1 METRAELQRKVEN
14 AAMGNNEFHIRNI
27 RSGSREPELTPEER
41 DARTVF
47 CMQLKHTVRA
57 RDVEDFFTAVGK
69 VTDVKLIVCNKTRRF
84 KGIAYVEFREMESVP
99 LALGLSGQKL
109 CGAPVMVQPSQAEK
123 SRAADPGPVA
133 PKPARRPERGP
144 RDLRIENIHHNIT
157 EEMLRGIFEPFGKI
171 RNITLK
177 IPGPGL
183 PRSGSITFREGEDA
197 KKAVEHLNGFELAG
211 RPMKVTEEIDQNEAA
226 GPSLLNQRAGFD
238 LGPTGRLTLMA
249 KLAEGTG
256 MKLPEQTR
264 NALSVKG
271 VNRDMPRPK
280 FIDSEPQP
288 PREFMQEAKPVPPI
302 ATECFMLSNM
312 FDPATEQD
320 PNWDQEVRDDV
331 VEECLKHGQVQH
343 IYVDKASPQGN
354 VYVKCVDVPTAVLAV
369 NALHGRWFSGKV
381 IACAYVPVV
390 NYTNLFPNSANP
402 AARVHLN
409 RF

>member
-1 METRAELQRKVEN
+1 M
-14 AAMGNNEFHIRNI
+14 
-27 RSGSREPELTPEER
+27 
-41 DARTVF
+41 
-47 CMQLKHTVRA
+47 
-57 RDVEDFFTAVGK
+57 
-69 VTDVKLIVCNKTRRF
+69 
-84 KGIAYVEFREMESVP
+84 
-99 LALGLSGQKL
+99 
-109 CGAPVMVQPSQAEK
+109 
-123 SRAADPGPVA
+123 A
-133 PKPARRPERGP
+133 PKPVRRPERGP
-144 RDLRIENIHHNIT
+144 RELRIENIHHNIT

-211 RPMKVTEEIDQNEAA
+211 RAMKVTEELDQNEAA

-238 LGPTGRLTLMA
+238 LGPTGRLSLMA

-280 FIDSEPQP
+280 FIDTEPQP

-354 VYVKCVDVPTAVLAV
+354 VYVKCVDVQTAVMVSMTNTRFRDLRKMSMFSFNDGFPFQAV

>member
-1 METRAELQRKVEN
+1 
-14 AAMGNNEFHIRNI
+14 
-27 RSGSREPELTPEER
+27 
-41 DARTVF
+41 
-47 CMQLKHTVRA
+47 MQLKHTVRA

-99 LALGLSGQKL
+99 LALALSGQKL

-133 PKPARRPERGP
+133 PKPVRRPERGP
-144 RDLRIENIHHNIT
+144 RKLLIENIHHNIT
-157 EEMLRGIFEPFGKI
+157 EDMLRGIFEPFGHI
-171 RNITLK
+171 RNISLK
-177 IPGPGL
+177 IPGPGV
-183 PRSGSITFREGEDA
+183 PRSGSITFREAEDA

-211 RPMKVTEEIDQNEAA
+211 RPMRVVEEIDQDDAS

-238 LGPTGRLTLMA
+238 LGTTGRLSLMA

-280 FIDSEPQP
+280 FVDNEPQP
-288 PREFMQEAKPVPPI
+288 PKEFMENSKPVPPI

-331 VEECLKHGQVQH
+331 VEECLKHGQVMH

-354 VYVKCVDVPTAVLAV
+354 VYVKCVDASTAAMAV
-369 NALHGRWFSGKV
+369 NSLHGRWFSGKV
-381 IACAYVPVV
+381 IAAAYVPVV
-390 NYTNLFPNSANP
+390 NYHNLFPNSANP
-402 AARVHLN
+402 SARVHLN
-409 RF
+409 R